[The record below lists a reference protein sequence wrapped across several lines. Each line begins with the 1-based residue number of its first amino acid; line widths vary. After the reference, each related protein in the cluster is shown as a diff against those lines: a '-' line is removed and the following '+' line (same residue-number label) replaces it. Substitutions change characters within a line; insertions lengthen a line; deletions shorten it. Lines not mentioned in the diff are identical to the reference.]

1 MKLTDEELKTVRKI
15 QTIYLTNL
23 RIYGDNVK
31 SGLIKRVVKD
41 SQKARDLFNK
51 IDYDFLFDDD
61 QFNKVINRFEDKT
74 MSYTDHP
81 FTEYEDVMIRIHGNL
96 REIGYDV
103 CIDHNINIHYC
114 EKCHELF
121 NLVEL

>member
-1 MKLTDEELKTVRKI
+1 MKLTDEELKIVRKI

-31 SGLIKRVVKD
+31 NGLIKRVIKD

-51 IDYDFLFDDD
+51 IDYDFLFDDN

-74 MSYTDHP
+74 MKFSDRR
-81 FTEYEDVMIRIHGNL
+81 FTEYEDIMIRIHGNL

-103 CIDHNINIHYC
+103 CIDHNINIHHC
-114 EKCHELF
+114 DKCHELF